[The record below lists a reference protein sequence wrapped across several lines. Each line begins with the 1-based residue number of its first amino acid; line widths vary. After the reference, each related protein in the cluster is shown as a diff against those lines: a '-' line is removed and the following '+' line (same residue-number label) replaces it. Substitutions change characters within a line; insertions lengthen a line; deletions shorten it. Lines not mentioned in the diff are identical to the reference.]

1 VKFLFSLML
10 LFAAVLAT
18 SPVYAHGDNAHR
30 SETTRAAAAKNGDS
44 SAAAPATEADDEA
57 AGAHGRASEGIDG
70 ADTNRIVP
78 FLKTLHPAT
87 VHFPIALLLTAA
99 FVELAAA
106 MGMVE
111 RAGLTVRLLIY
122 AGTIGAIAAASFGWI
137 HTGFW
142 FGGDTTMQ
150 LHRWMGMLIAVLG
163 VGLALIAHRD
173 EGGRI
178 LLRAGLVVIAVLV
191 VAQGYLGGELAHGPD
206 HLGLSLT

>member
-1 VKFLFSLML
+1 ML

-18 SPVYAHGDNAHR
+18 GPVYAHGDNAHQ
-30 SETTRAAAAKNGDS
+30 SEMTRAAADKNDDG

-57 AGAHGRASEGIDG
+57 AGAHGRASEGSDG
-70 ADTNRIVP
+70 AETNRIIS

-87 VHFPIALLLTAA
+87 VHFPIALILTAA
-99 FVELAAA
+99 FVELVAA

-111 RAGLTVRLLIY
+111 RSEPTVRLLIY
-122 AGTIGAIAAASFGWI
+122 AGTIGAIVAASFGWI

-163 VGLALIAHRD
+163 VGLSLITHRD

-178 LLRAGLVVIAVLV
+178 LLRSGLVVIAVLV
-191 VAQGYLGGELAHGPD
+191 IAQGYLGGELAHGPD

>member
-1 VKFLFSLML
+1 MKFLFSLML

-18 SPVYAHGDNAHR
+18 GPVYAHGDNAHQR
-30 SETTRAAAAKNGDS
+30 ETTRAAADKNGDS
-44 SAAAPATEADDEA
+44 SAAAPATAADDEA
-57 AGAHGRASEGIDG
+57 AGAHGRASEGNNG
-70 ADTNRIVP
+70 AETNRIVS

-206 HLGLSLT
+206 HLALSLT